1 MAPPANKG
9 HTLGAGGQAGPG
21 LGALAGAHPSLQRR
35 SVLAQISLAIS
46 SLQGSPEKQVPVW
59 FQRLTFSLYW
69 LPGLLQFLLLY
80 FLFSAAAAAVLI
92 DELVGNWDSATV
104 RHRKGPRGKKARA
117 SPRS

>member
-46 SLQGSPEKQVPVW
+46 SLQGSPVKQVPVW

-69 LPGLLQFLLLY
+69 LPGLLQFLLLLLY
-80 FLFSAAAAAVLI
+80 FLFSAVLC
-92 DELVGNWDSATV
+92 
-104 RHRKGPRGKKARA
+104 
-117 SPRS
+117 